1 MAAKAGLETPAQPVA
16 GAGPLF
22 SPGATVT
29 TWGAVLK
36 DVERE
41 WLQMRFKGAFHEK
54 RGTAFQDWFAEIMAA
69 AYPGDFQ
76 RVRPYGKRGDLKCD
90 GFLRSTGGVY
100 QSYAPREMKL
110 PQLLKKIAEDFSG
123 AKKNW
128 KNEMKAWTFVHND
141 IEGLPADAV
150 KAIEK
155 LRTANQALAIAELTY
170 EGLEKLVLGLPEVDR
185 VRLFGRPPTR
195 KDFDTVGFEQL
206 AVVLSHP
213 ANVTGPTV
221 DVEIK
226 PVSPKKLEA
235 NALSLVAAGYLTLGR
250 QREALVEE
258 YFAKHPNPAF
268 GEDIA
273 NAFRTEYRRLRV
285 MGYDADRVF
294 AALQEFASGNTRG
307 ALNHEAAVL
316 SVLSY
321 LFERCDIFEPP
332 PQGAAT

>member
-1 MAAKAGLETPAQPVA
+1 MFSHDAKVTDC
-16 GAGPLF
+16 GAI
-22 SPGATVT
+22 
-29 TWGAVLK
+29 LK

-90 GFLRSTGGVY
+90 GFLRSAGGVY
-100 QSYAPREMKL
+100 QSYAPRDMKL
-110 PQLLKKIAEDFSG
+110 PQLLKKIADDFSG

-141 IEGLPADAV
+141 LEGLPADAV

-155 LRTANQALAIAELTY
+155 LRAANPSLAFAELTY
-170 EGLEKLVLGLPEVDR
+170 EGLEKLVLGLSEADR

-206 AVVLSHP
+206 AVVLSHL
-213 ANVTGPTV
+213 ANATGPVV

-226 PVSPKKLEA
+226 PISPKKLEA
-235 NALSLVAAGYLTLGR
+235 NALSSVAASYLTLGR
-250 QREALVEE
+250 QREPLVEE
-258 YFAKHPNPAF
+258 YFGKHPNPSL
-268 GEDIA
+268 GEDVA
-273 NAFRTEYRRLRV
+273 NAFRSEYRRLRAL
-285 MGYDADRVF
+285 GHDADKVF
-294 AALQEFASGNTRG
+294 AALQDFASGNTRG

-321 LFERCDIFEPP
+321 LFERCDIFEAP
-332 PQGAAT
+332 PQGAAK